1 MTEFDQEKADYFDSM
16 PSKVEN
22 GKTLYLM
29 DSYFETRWREAEC
42 DTPGYDDPEH
52 PCSGKHPMVFIVDVD
67 GECHYFVCP
76 ECLAWHF
83 PQADPGI
90 FERMEVGERLDHRKA
105 RLWKTTPH
113 CPGEGISIIK
123 RVV

>member
-1 MTEFDQEKADYFDSM
+1 M

-29 DSYFETRWREAEC
+29 DRFFEPEWREAKC
-42 DTPGYDDPEH
+42 DTPAYYDPGH
-52 PCSGKHPMVFIVDVD
+52 PCSGKHPMIFIVDVD
-67 GECHYFVCP
+67 GEAHYFMCP
-76 ECLAWHF
+76 ECLHRDF
-83 PQADPGI
+83 PEADAGV
-90 FERMEVGERLDHRKA
+90 FESMAVGEVMDRFNSKV

-123 RVV
+123 RVA